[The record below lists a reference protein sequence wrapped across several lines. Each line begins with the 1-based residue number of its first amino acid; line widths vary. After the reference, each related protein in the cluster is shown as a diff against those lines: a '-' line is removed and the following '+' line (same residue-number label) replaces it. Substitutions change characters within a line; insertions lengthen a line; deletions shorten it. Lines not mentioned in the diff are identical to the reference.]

1 MADDAHDVGFRTEE
15 LSAATSQR
23 VDAAKQSSEL
33 ATKVQVDSSKAI
45 GPTAALV
52 GKATDQAVAAAD
64 ALRAADSWLAQAQ
77 ETAGQAAASVRESTV
92 KEVVKAA
99 HDTAEVEAKAAAV
112 KLEADM
118 KKQIP
123 DAKKAAMKPWE
134 DVMARAAAVAG
145 EYVKAGDGLSGASLG
160 SQLQAQQMLGSAQQ
174 FQALG
179 EVGKAQN
186 YMRDAHNLLGLAKGM
201 TDSANGMYG
210 QAASIVSTLP
220 GYMGVTA
227 QAAYHAEVMLNPD
240 APPPPPPII

>member
-1 MADDAHDVGFRTEE
+1 MDH
-15 LSAATSQR
+15 S
-23 VDAAKQSSEL
+23 
-33 ATKVQVDSSKAI
+33 
-45 GPTAALV
+45 
-52 GKATDQAVAAAD
+52 VAAAD

-92 KEVVKAA
+92 KELVKAA
-99 HDTAEVEAKAAAV
+99 HDTAEVEAKKAAA

-160 SQLQAQQMLGSAQQ
+160 SQLQAQQMLGS
-174 FQALG
+174 
-179 EVGKAQN
+179 AQN